1 LAADSSY
8 NIVLGKIP
16 IAEDGLLPN
25 DLAFEGWDPI
35 VIDVGRQ
42 PIYPALASDKH
53 EEIRY
58 ALTFSLIF

>member
-1 LAADSSY
+1 MPARKSFIKYLFYVVGRRQFVQHRS
-8 NIVLGKIP
+8 
-16 IAEDGLLPN
+16 
-25 DLAFEGWDPI
+25 EGWDPI